1 MSGVDS
7 GHGTIFMVAVI
18 TVVVAVCAA
27 MIGLGS
33 VSVERARAQSIADLV
48 ALAAVRSPDEAESVA
63 GANGAHLAALAISGS
78 TSHVTVSV
86 GGTEATAAAE
96 PDERQGP

>member
-1 MSGVDS
+1 MSRVDS
-7 GHGTIFMVAVI
+7 GHGTIFMVAVL

-33 VSVERARAQSIADLV
+33 VTVERARSQSIADLV
-48 ALAAVRSPDEAESVA
+48 ALAAVRSPDEARSVA
-63 GANGAHLAALAISGS
+63 GANDAHLDALAISGS
-78 TSHVTVSV
+78 TSRVTVSV
-86 GGTEATAAAE
+86 GGTEATSAAE